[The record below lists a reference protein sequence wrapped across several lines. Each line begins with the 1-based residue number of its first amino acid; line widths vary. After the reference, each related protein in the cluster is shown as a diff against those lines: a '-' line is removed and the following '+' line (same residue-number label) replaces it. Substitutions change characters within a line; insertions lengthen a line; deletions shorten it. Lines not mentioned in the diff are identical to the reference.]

1 MHRVKIFIASI
12 LPGIFIIGYNVG
24 TGSITSMS
32 KAGAN
37 FGYGLLWT
45 VALSCLVTYYLI
57 NLFSRFTM
65 VTGKTFIEGLKEDI
79 HPALALFLISILSLI
94 ILGALM
100 GVLGIVADVL
110 HAWTGALFQQ
120 TPPKKFWAVLVALL
134 VYFLIWVGN
143 YPFFEKVLAV
153 LVSAM
158 GAAFIASMF
167 ISFPSLS
174 ELAKGFVPR
183 IPEVAPGSDNG
194 PLVIISGMVGTT
206 VSVFAFII
214 RSQIVKETGWT
225 MKDNSLQR
233 RDAIISASMMFVI
246 SAAVII
252 TAASTL
258 YVKGIRMNHIVEMI
272 PLLEPLAGKAAL
284 GIFVIGILAA
294 GLSSHLPNLLVIPWL
309 IMDYRNE
316 PRNTKTPKSR
326 FILFLLTLISLSGV
340 FLGFKPVFIMLISQA
355 CIAVVLPVTI
365 AAIFYLSTKKSIMKG
380 DANRWIDISILC
392 LIMVFSIYMSI
403 LGVLGLINDLSTLL
417 A

>member
-1 MHRVKIFIASI
+1 MHKLKTFVASI

-57 NLFSRFTM
+57 NLFSRYTM

-79 HPALALFLISILSLI
+79 HPALALFLIVTLSLI
-94 ILGALM
+94 ILAALM
-100 GVLGIVADVL
+100 GVLGIIADVM
-110 HAWTGALFQQ
+110 HAWTGALFKR
-120 TPPKKFWAVLVALL
+120 TLPLKLWAVLIALL

-143 YPFFEKVLAV
+143 YPFFEKVLAI

-158 GAAFIASMF
+158 GVAFIASMF
-167 ISFPSLS
+167 ISFPSLA

-225 MKDNSLQR
+225 LRDSREQR
-233 RDAIISASMMFVI
+233 RDAMISASMMFVI
-246 SAAVII
+246 SSAVII

-258 YVKGIRMNHIVEMI
+258 YVKGIRMNHIVDMI
-272 PLLEPLAGKAAL
+272 PILEPLAGKSAL
-284 GIFVIGILAA
+284 GVFVIGILAA

-309 IMDYRNE
+309 IMDYRDE
-316 PRNTKTPKSR
+316 PRNTKTPKYR
-326 FILFLLTLISLSGV
+326 LILFLLTLISMTGI
-340 FLGFKPVFIMLISQA
+340 FLGFKPIFIMIISQA

-365 AAIFYLSTKKSIMKG
+365 AAMFYLSTKKSIMKG
-380 DANRWIDISILC
+380 ESNRWLDISILS
-392 LIMVFSIYMSI
+392 LIMLFSIYMSI
-403 LGVLGLINDLSTLL
+403 LGIKGLIVDLSALL
-417 A
+417 T